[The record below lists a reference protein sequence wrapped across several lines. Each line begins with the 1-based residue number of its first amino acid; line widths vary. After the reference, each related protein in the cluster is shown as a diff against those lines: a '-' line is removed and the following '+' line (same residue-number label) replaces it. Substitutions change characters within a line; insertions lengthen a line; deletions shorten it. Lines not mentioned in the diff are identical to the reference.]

1 MSGDINPWCT
11 DISAWAPIRPRFT
24 PNSKPKRPKNI
35 FFALFLKKVAKTFGQ
50 FKKTPYL
57 CNANEG
63 ETSWE
68 IQKRITQ
75 AQNQEK
81 EQTQKEN
88 QTKTTANNEVT
99 KKEDVKV
106 VQSGNSANEI
116 TQQEARKLA
125 VKQFKELDEKWV
137 REKELEVLEFSR
149 ANEYYYYISSKENT
163 IEIKKNGGKIT
174 RINSVPVQ

>member
-1 MSGDINPWCT
+1 MGRRSKSRSL
-11 DISAWAPIRPRFT
+11 ISTQSLLIILCLILIAV
-24 PNSKPKRPKNI
+24 SVHM
-35 FFALFLKKVAKTFGQ
+35 LFSEEDEEMIVGQAKEQ
-50 FKKTPYL
+50 
-57 CNANEG
+57 
-63 ETSWE
+63 
-68 IQKRITQ
+68 TQ

-81 EQTQKEN
+81 EQIQKEN
-88 QTKTTANNEVT
+88 QTKTTEDNEMT

-116 TQQEARKLA
+116 TEQEARKLA
-125 VKQFKELDEKWV
+125 AKQFKELDEKWV

-163 IEIKKNGGKIT
+163 VEIKKDGGKIT

>member
-1 MSGDINPWCT
+1 MGRRSKSRSL
-11 DISAWAPIRPRFT
+11 ISTHNLLIILCLILIAV
-24 PNSKPKRPKNI
+24 SVHM
-35 FFALFLKKVAKTFGQ
+35 LFSEDDEEMIVGQAKEQ
-50 FKKTPYL
+50 
-57 CNANEG
+57 
-63 ETSWE
+63 
-68 IQKRITQ
+68 TQ

-81 EQTQKEN
+81 EQTEN
-88 QTKTTANNEVT
+88 QTKTTENNEVT

-125 VKQFKELDEKWV
+125 VKQFKELDEKWIK
-137 REKELEVLEFSR
+137 EKDLEVLEFSR

>member
-1 MSGDINPWCT
+1 MGRRSKSRSL
-11 DISAWAPIRPRFT
+11 ISTHNLLIILCLILIAV
-24 PNSKPKRPKNI
+24 SVHM
-35 FFALFLKKVAKTFGQ
+35 LFSEEDEEMIVGQAKEQ
-50 FKKTPYL
+50 
-57 CNANEG
+57 
-63 ETSWE
+63 
-68 IQKRITQ
+68 TQ

-81 EQTQKEN
+81 EQIQTEN

-106 VQSGNSANEI
+106 VQSGNSTNEI

-125 VKQFKELDEKWV
+125 AKQFKELDEKWV

-163 IEIKKNGGKIT
+163 VEIKKDGGKIT